1 MSHGQPRRR
10 DRDDERHRS
19 RHRRGDAEGGDAVH
33 PRTDQ
38 VLRDHSAH
46 RDDQPRGRRAER
58 REGTGR
64 EGRAH
69 AIAGRRAASDERK
82 SPWLHALRGLIV
94 GIAALGASHL
104 ASAAGLKGAPAPFD
118 KGGVK
123 IALVNYLS
131 TGDFFQAYE
140 AGAQRQAKA
149 LGVDLRI
156 YEGRQDAAEQREQ
169 IQQAISLGVSAI
181 IVNHGLPESLKDVVQ
196 RALDKG
202 IKVVA
207 FDVDLDNA
215 RVPQI
220 EQSDEDL
227 ASLLLRQAVKDNGSA
242 FSAGYVYVAGFAPLD
257 RRDAVWRAFKAA
269 HPGVQEKARWGTVD
283 NPIAESVANQAA
295 AAYRAHPDIRVV
307 FAPYDE
313 FARGAK
319 LAADEANLG
328 AKLRIYSADIST
340 ADIAA
345 IRAPGSAWVATAATN
360 PAVVG
365 AVSVR
370 AAALLVARQPTE
382 HRIVIRPTLIT
393 RDDLVKNDIHTIG
406 ELADKFPAFRS
417 SVAATAAWIPA
428 DGS

>member
-1 MSHGQPRRR
+1 MTRSNEKETVTRTAAAQHRRR
-10 DRDDERHRS
+10 TS
-19 RHRRGDAEGGDAVH
+19 RI
-33 PRTDQ
+33 
-38 VLRDHSAH
+38 S
-46 RDDQPRGRRAER
+46 
-58 REGTGR
+58 
-64 EGRAH
+64 
-69 AIAGRRAASDERK
+69 AIALAT
-82 SPWLHALRGLIV
+82 
-94 GIAALGASHL
+94 AALGLSH
-104 ASAAGLKGAPAPFD
+104 AACAAGVQGAPAPFD

-140 AGAQRQAKA
+140 AGAQKQAKA

-156 YEGRQDAAEQREQ
+156 YEGRQDAAEEREQ

-207 FDVDLDNA
+207 FDVNLDNPK
-215 RVPQI
+215 VPQI

-227 ASLLLRQAVKDNGSA
+227 ATLLLQQAVKDNGSA

-257 RRDAVWRAFKAA
+257 RRDAVWRTFKTA

-319 LAADEANLG
+319 LAADEANLD

-340 ADIAA
+340 SDIEA
-345 IRAPGSAWVATAATN
+345 IRAPGSPWVATAATN

-370 AAALLVARQPTE
+370 AAALLVAGQDPGR
-382 HRIVIRPTLIT
+382 HISVKPTLIT
-393 RDDLVKNDIHTIG
+393 RDDLVKNDIHTMA
-406 ELADKFPAFRS
+406 ELGAKFPAFRTS
-417 SVAATAAWIPA
+417 DAATAAWIPGNHN
-428 DGS
+428 D

>member
-1 MSHGQPRRR
+1 MRSLF
-10 DRDDERHRS
+10 RHTYSAARIVGTLALLS
-19 RHRRGDAEGGDAVH
+19 A
-33 PRTDQ
+33 T
-38 VLRDHSAH
+38 VLA
-46 RDDQPRGRRAER
+46 GLA
-58 REGTGR
+58 
-64 EGRAH
+64 AH
-69 AIAGRRAASDERK
+69 AA
-82 SPWLHALRGLIV
+82 P
-94 GIAALGASHL
+94 
-104 ASAAGLKGAPAPFD
+104 LKGAPAPFD

-140 AGAQRQAKA
+140 AGAQKQAKA
-149 LGVDLRI
+149 LGIDLRI

-207 FDVDLDNA
+207 FDVDLGNPKI
-215 RVPQI
+215 PQI
-220 EQSDEDL
+220 EQSDHDL
-227 ASLLLRQAVKDNGSA
+227 AALLLDQAVKDNGDA

-257 RRDAVWRAFKAA
+257 RRDAVWRDFKSA
-269 HPGVQEKARWGTVD
+269 HPKVQEKARWGTVD
-283 NPIAESVANQAA
+283 NPIAQSVANQAA

-319 LAADEANLG
+319 LAADEA
-328 AKLRIYSADIST
+328 KLSSKIRIYSADIST
-340 ADIAA
+340 ADIEA
-345 IRAPGSAWVATAATN
+345 IRAPNSAWVATAATN

-370 AAALLVARQPTE
+370 SAALLVAGQDPG
-382 HRIVIRPTLIT
+382 HRIVVKPTLIT
-393 RDDLVKNDIHTIG
+393 RDDLVNNNIRTIA
-406 ELADKFPAFRS
+406 ELGAKFPAFRTS
-417 SVAATAAWIPA
+417 DAATASWIPTL
-428 DGS
+428 D

>member
-1 MSHGQPRRR
+1 MTRRLGQRIAHDAMSVRVQRMARRTWR
-10 DRDDERHRS
+10 
-19 RHRRGDAEGGDAVH
+19 
-33 PRTDQ
+33 
-38 VLRDHSAH
+38 L
-46 RDDQPRGRRAER
+46 
-58 REGTGR
+58 
-64 EGRAH
+64 
-69 AIAGRRAASDERK
+69 
-82 SPWLHALRGLIV
+82 
-94 GIAALGASHL
+94 
-104 ASAAGLKGAPAPFD
+104 AAGLMVAAAAWGWTACASATGIPGAPPPFD
-118 KGGVK
+118 RGGVK

-140 AGAQRQAKA
+140 AGAQKQAKA
-149 LGVDLRI
+149 LGIDLRI

-207 FDVDLDNA
+207 FDVDLGNPK
-215 RVPQI
+215 VPQI
-220 EQSDEDL
+220 EQSDRDL
-227 ASLLLRQAVKDNGSA
+227 AALLLDRAVKDNGTA

-257 RRDAVWRAFKAA
+257 RRDAVWRAFKST

-283 NPIAESVANQAA
+283 NPIAQSVANQAA

-328 AKLRIYSADIST
+328 LKLRIYSADIST
-340 ADIAA
+340 ADIEA
-345 IRAPGSAWVATAATN
+345 IRAPNSAWVATAATN

-370 AAALLVARQPTE
+370 AAALLVAGQDPGR
-382 HRIVIRPTLIT
+382 HIVVKPALIT
-393 RDDLVKNDIHTIG
+393 RDDLVKNDIHTIA
-406 ELADKFPAFRS
+406 ELGTKFPSFRVS
-417 SVAATAAWIPA
+417 DAATAPWIGKA
-428 DGS
+428 GD

>member
-1 MSHGQPRRR
+1 MTRLNEAQQR
-10 DRDDERHRS
+10 DASRS
-19 RHRRGDAEGGDAVH
+19 TRKG
-33 PRTDQ
+33 P
-38 VLRDHSAH
+38 LR
-46 RDDQPRGRRAER
+46 
-58 REGTGR
+58 
-64 EGRAH
+64 
-69 AIAGRRAASDERK
+69 
-82 SPWLHALRGLIV
+82 L
-94 GIAALGASHL
+94 ALGALVL
-104 ASAAGLKGAPAPFD
+104 ASAALGLSDLASASGLRGAPAPFD
-118 KGGVK
+118 RGGVK

-140 AGAQRQAKA
+140 AGALKQAKA
-149 LGVDLRI
+149 LGIDLRI
-156 YEGRQDAAEQREQ
+156 YEGRQDASEEREQ

-196 RALDKG
+196 RALDKD

-207 FDVDLDNA
+207 FDVNLDNPKI
-215 RVPQI
+215 PQI

-227 ASLLLRQAVKDNGSA
+227 ANLVLQQAVKDNGGT

-257 RRDAVWRAFKAA
+257 RRDAVWRAFKNA
-269 HPGVQEKARWGTVD
+269 HPGVTEKARWGTVD

-295 AAYRAHPDIRVV
+295 AAYRAHPDISVV

-319 LAADEANLG
+319 LAADEGKRA

-345 IRAPGSAWVATAATN
+345 IRAPGSPWVATAATN

-370 AAALLVARQPTE
+370 AAALLVAGQDPG
-382 HRIVIRPTLIT
+382 HHIRIAPTLIT
-393 RDDLVKNDIHTIG
+393 RDDLVKHDIHTMA
-406 ELADKFPAFRS
+406 ELGAKFPAFS
-417 SVAATAAWIPA
+417 ASAAARAAWIPD